1 MSNQTI
7 RYNYT
12 HEIAPTKVDLPH
24 DENASHGDHW
34 AILTNDIAQDVP
46 NWLQAMLDEATL
58 PKGLCPQN
66 STDNAKLLLGMN
78 EPCHIKQ
85 ILTIKNG
92 SPQAFINAFPAVNSP
107 YGLTCQIE
115 RIIRC
120 DTTSDAILCLKTPDG
135 AVIYAFDQLYAV
147 NRTEYRTPK
156 KYFVN
161 FSALAYHIE
170 PSNQEETIVIEDQ
183 EAIRHHRAFNDI
195 VANNGGQIP
204 DDIDEQI
211 RQWQPTDHESGKPF
225 APVEINLGHMCAYLY
240 GETFGQEDEAW
251 CQGQVLGKSSTEF
264 FGKPMTLF
272 DVVILREPD
281 ADPFVVR
288 IAAVS
293 TEQTDAIQV
302 HDYIQANIWL
312 QAAIYEA
319 NQKPHQK

>member
-46 NWLQAMLDEATL
+46 NWLQAMLDKATL

-66 STDNAKLLLGMN
+66 STNNAKLLLGMN